1 MGMCLM
7 RCERM
12 VGEVEWLLG
21 LRSTPPCGVS
31 WPLSP
36 EQWPECIATCV
47 PDAKLSKALEA
58 KPLLHLGN
66 PCQMKKEIGNCR
78 AMMPHYY
85 FDVKLQ
91 VCKLFFYGGC
101 GGNSN
106 RYYMNCYVI

>member
-1 MGMCLM
+1 
-7 RCERM
+7 
-12 VGEVEWLLG
+12 
-21 LRSTPPCGVS
+21 
-31 WPLSP
+31 
-36 EQWPECIATCV
+36 V

-85 FDVKLQ
+85 FDIKLQ

-106 RYYMNCYVI
+106 RFSTLQECKQTCTVNEISQNKLETGTVCQQT